1 MFDLIKPFLHQQ
13 KFITIKFKTMKKA
26 VSITIL
32 VAIALGGYAKKI
44 KILNPICGTWKYT
57 KGSVNNDFQHIEGQD
72 SKSEVITEYFVFN
85 SNNEFKHEFV
95 NTENKLI
102 KNLKGNWKLMDGKIK
117 VTYTDLDFQLTLNY
131 FFLDKD
137 LVLGQN
143 FNHVILSKDATS
155 ENLNNNNLAS
165 INK

>member
-1 MFDLIKPFLHQQ
+1 
-13 KFITIKFKTMKKA
+13 
-26 VSITIL
+26 
-32 VAIALGGYAKKI
+32 
-44 KILNPICGTWKYT
+44 
-57 KGSVNNDFQHIEGQD
+57 
-72 SKSEVITEYFVFN
+72 
-85 SNNEFKHEFV
+85 
-95 NTENKLI
+95 
-102 KNLKGNWKLMDGKIK
+102 MDGKIK